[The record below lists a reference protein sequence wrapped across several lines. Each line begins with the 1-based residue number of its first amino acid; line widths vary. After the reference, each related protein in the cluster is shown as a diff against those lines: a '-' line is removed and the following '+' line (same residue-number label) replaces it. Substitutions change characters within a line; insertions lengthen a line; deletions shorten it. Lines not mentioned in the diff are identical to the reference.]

1 MLPKMYIFVYCARG
15 PMKIEHVAIWVKDID
30 KVCEFYR
37 KYFDG
42 VVQPLYHNPAKQFTS
57 RFVTFEDGARLEV
70 MHRPDIVNNDIGTS
84 TDSNVGSNVGSYV
97 GTVTKLQSN
106 THRSANEKMQAF
118 FRFLTSAVFHVKHA
132 IASVAT
138 GRLRTGMT
146 EHEHVGHKVSK
157 QLQTEEA
164 AGNSFTDI
172 SEVQQVGSEGANTIA
187 KPDTQHLG
195 FTHLSFS
202 VGSKEKVDRLT
213 KEMLGDGIVI
223 VGEPRTTGDGYY
235 ESVVLDP
242 EGNRIEI
249 TI

>member
-1 MLPKMYIFVYCARG
+1 
-15 PMKIEHVAIWVKDID
+15 MKIEHVAIWVRDID

-37 KYFDG
+37 KYFGG
-42 VVQPLYHNPAKQFTS
+42 VVHPIYRNPTKQFTS
-57 RFVTFEDGARLEV
+57 QFVTFDDGARLEI
-70 MHRPDIVNNDIGTS
+70 MHRPDICVERNI
-84 TDSNVGSNVGSYV
+84 
-97 GTVTKLQSN
+97 GTVTSLQSD
-106 THRSANEKMQAF
+106 THRSANEKMRAF
-118 FRFLTSAVFHVKHA
+118 FRFLTSAVFHV
-132 IASVAT
+132 
-138 GRLRTGMT
+138 
-146 EHEHVGHKVSK
+146 K

-202 VGSKEKVDRLT
+202 VGSKEEVDRLT
-213 KEMLGDGIVI
+213 QQMSSDGISI
-223 VGEPRTTGDGYY
+223 VGQPRTTGDGYY

>member
-1 MLPKMYIFVYCARG
+1 
-15 PMKIEHVAIWVKDID
+15 MKIEHVAIWVRDID

-37 KYFDG
+37 KYFGG
-42 VVQPLYHNPAKQFTS
+42 VVHPIYRNPTKQFTS
-57 RFVTFEDGARLEV
+57 RFITFDDGARLEI
-70 MHRPDIVNNDIGTS
+70 MHRPDICVERNI
-84 TDSNVGSNVGSYV
+84 
-97 GTVTKLQSN
+97 GTVTSLQSD
-106 THRSANEKMQAF
+106 THRSANEKMRAF
-118 FRFLTSAVFHVKHA
+118 FRFLTSAVFHV
-132 IASVAT
+132 
-138 GRLRTGMT
+138 
-146 EHEHVGHKVSK
+146 K

-202 VGSKEKVDRLT
+202 VGSKEEVDRLT
-213 KEMLGDGIVI
+213 QQMSSDGISI
-223 VGEPRTTGDGYY
+223 VGQPRTTGDGYY